1 MGVFGPRYSP
11 ELQAVV
17 NHAERFCELLARLED
32 LYVRRDGS
40 HGWLTSRR
48 EEVEAVLGLVI
59 DDWAA
64 DRIDERQATR
74 EAAQYLDEL
83 HAGARRSL
91 GLGPVLGCCEEDEA
105 RTVSLATN
113 CEALTHLGPDRVLRK
128 ETGQTWFDPSALL
141 DVHETPSAPRESS
154 GRTGRLSTPSRPEIA
169 AIQRKKATS

>member
-32 LYVRRDGS
+32 LYARRGAS
-40 HGWLTSRR
+40 HEWLTSRR
-48 EEVEAVLGLVI
+48 EEIEAVLGLVI

-64 DRIDERQATR
+64 DRIDEGQATR

-105 RTVSLATN
+105 RTVSLATKY
-113 CEALTHLGPDRVLRK
+113 EAVTRLGPDRVFRK
-128 ETGQTWFDPSALL
+128 EAGQTWFDPSALL
-141 DVHETPSAPRESS
+141 EVHETPSALRESG
-154 GRTGRLSTPSRPEIA
+154 GRTGQPSARARPEIA